1 MNRRKAAKKLIV
13 VMSITISKCT
23 ARVTMQVNKQ
33 MYTFWRCSESFTCS
47 EPAKSNPTRIGK
59 WERWCRSFRRK
70 LAHRTKRAIV
80 ELPTGDA
87 GSDASFDRLA
97 ASDYPKAKSQGCQA
111 QRPGRRV
118 GGAGDDGGTRAA
130 SSVTVS
136 LPLLKDLPCP
146 RMETK
151 PRRNPHRDGPRGGL

>member
-97 ASDYPKAKSQGCQA
+97 ASDYPKAKSQGCQGLV
-111 QRPGRRV
+111 QPGV
-118 GGAGDDGGTRAA
+118 
-130 SSVTVS
+130 
-136 LPLLKDLPCP
+136 
-146 RMETK
+146 
-151 PRRNPHRDGPRGGL
+151 